1 MTLKELINNFRNDNS
16 NKVKYGEFLQKLFD
30 MHNNDETLMVLGRI
44 VQEDGKENITMVR
57 KRLEDENYILLF
69 TEDADAIPKL
79 MENKNNYMLMAIKVK
94 VLFDVLLNGNDADG
108 FIFNDG
114 DGEGNVM
121 LAKENLQMI
130 INMQ

>member
-1 MTLKELINNFRNDNS
+1 MTLKELINNFRNDSS
-16 NKVKYGEFLQKLFD
+16 NKAKYGEFLQKLFD

-44 VQEDGKENITMVR
+44 IQEDGKDNITMVR
-57 KRLEDENYILLF
+57 KRLDDENYILLF
-69 TEDADAIPKL
+69 TEDADAIPTL
-79 MENKNNYMLMAIKVK
+79 MKNKNNYMMMAIKIK

-121 LAKENLQMI
+121 LAKENLIRI
-130 INMQ
+130 IEM